1 MMDTQGKLFGRI
13 NIIDFSFAIILVAML
28 AGIGWVAK
36 GNSPL
41 NKIVLAKGT
50 AEVTVAIRGARV
62 LDPSIFKVG
71 EKAFLTIRNQ
81 RYAPVEVIKA
91 DIRDRQIPFLDSH
104 DKVMMITD
112 PTAKEIK
119 DLDLVFKDKAEVTA
133 EGIVMGGYHLKVGNT
148 VELDAFGY
156 RLNGSIMLVK
166 MTEQG
171 S

>member
-1 MMDTQGKLFGRI
+1 MIDSQGKLFGKV

-41 NKIVLAKGT
+41 NKVVKARGT
-50 AEVTVAIRGARV
+50 AEVTIAIRGVRV

-81 RYAPVEVIKA
+81 RYAPVEVVKTTMRERKIPLLNSK
-91 DIRDRQIPFLDSH
+91 DQIVALP
-104 DKVMMITD
+104 D
-112 PTAKEIK
+112 PTAPEIK
-119 DLDLVFKDKAEVTA
+119 DVDLVFKDQAEVTD
-133 EGIVMGGYHLKVGNT
+133 EGVVMGGYHLKVGNT

-156 RLNGSIMLVK
+156 RLNGSIMFVK
-166 MTEQG
+166 MNEQG
-171 S
+171 N